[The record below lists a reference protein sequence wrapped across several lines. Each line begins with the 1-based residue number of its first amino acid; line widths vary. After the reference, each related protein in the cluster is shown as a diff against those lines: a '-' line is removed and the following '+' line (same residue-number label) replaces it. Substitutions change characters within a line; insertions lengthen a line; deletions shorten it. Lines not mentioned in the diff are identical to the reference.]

1 MPKHSR
7 RRVRP
12 CRAMMI
18 ADAPRRI
25 AIIAHGIMSKWAEH
39 QSVTRESGCFIRFI
53 DEDKYNCAAHNLVW
67 CTPYDAFTRPDWKV
81 DWDMHLTARE
91 VDIVRLNMHNFA
103 VLYKRD

>member
-25 AIIAHGIMSKWAEH
+25 AIIADGIMSKWAEH

-53 DEDKYNCAAHNLVW
+53 DEDKYNCAVW

-81 DWDMHLTARE
+81 DWDLHLTACE
-91 VDIVRLNMHNFA
+91 VDIVRLNMHRFA
-103 VLYKRD
+103 RLYKRN